1 MLRFEREVVAALGS
15 ARDQPTRSAVE
26 AFVDGSLRAMPE
38 PIRAGVLGET
48 LLLGTWARL
57 RGPDDLAAMLT
68 SWETS
73 RISVV
78 RQYVH
83 MFRSLVLFAENEL
96 SEGSQLSGPPGSPES
111 EPAPESESESESES
125 ETSEAV

>member
-15 ARDQPTRSAVE
+15 AQEQPMQSAVE

-38 PIRAGVLGET
+38 PIRLGVVGET
-48 LLLGTWARL
+48 LLFGSYARL
-57 RGPDDLAAMLT
+57 LQAAGRFDGPDDLRAQLDR
-68 SWETS
+68 WESS

-96 SEGSQLSGPPGSPES
+96 SES
-111 EPAPESESESESES
+111 EDA
-125 ETSEAV
+125 A

>member
-1 MLRFEREVVAALGS
+1 MLRFEREVVTALGS
-15 ARDQPTRSAVE
+15 AQEQSTQSAVE

-38 PIRAGVLGET
+38 PIRLGVLGEA
-48 LLLGTWARL
+48 LLFGTYARL
-57 RGPDDLAAMLT
+57 LQAAGRLDGPDDLQAQLNR
-68 SWETS
+68 WEAS

-96 SEGSQLSGPPGSPES
+96 SESKD
-111 EPAPESESESESES
+111 A
-125 ETSEAV
+125 A

>member
-1 MLRFEREVVAALGS
+1 VTGLSCAAMLRFEREVVAALG
-15 ARDQPTRSAVE
+15 DVQEQPTQSAVE

-38 PIRAGVLGET
+38 PIRLGVVGET
-48 LLLGTWARL
+48 LLFGTYVRL
-57 RGPDDLAAMLT
+57 VGTKDLRAQLDR
-68 SWETS
+68 WETS

-96 SEGSQLSGPPGSPES
+96 SEPEQ
-111 EPAPESESESESES
+111 A
-125 ETSEAV
+125 A

>member
-15 ARDQPTRSAVE
+15 APDQPTQSAVE

-48 LLLGTWARL
+48 LLLGSYARL
-57 RGPDDLAAMLT
+57 RGASGPDLAALLT

-96 SEGSQLSGPPGSPES
+96 SEPSQAASSPEPS
-111 EPAPESESESESES
+111 GSGAPQPEEV
-125 ETSEAV
+125 A

>member
-1 MLRFEREVVAALGS
+1 MPDALSCAAMLRFEREVVTALGS
-15 ARDQPTRSAVE
+15 AREQSTQSAVE

-38 PIRAGVLGET
+38 AIRLGVIGET
-48 LLLGTWARL
+48 LLFGSYIRALQAVGRL
-57 RGPDDLAAMLT
+57 DGPGDLRTQLDR
-68 SWETS
+68 WETS

-96 SEGSQLSGPPGSPES
+96 SDVEG
-111 EPAPESESESESES
+111 A
-125 ETSEAV
+125 A

>member
-1 MLRFEREVVAALGS
+1 MLQFEREVVAALGS
-15 ARDQPTRSAVE
+15 APDETTRSAVE

-38 PIRAGVLGET
+38 VIRLGVVGESV
-48 LLLGTWARL
+48 LFGAWSRVRGTTDHDHL
-57 RGPDDLAAMLT
+57 RAQLDR
-68 SWETS
+68 WEAS

-96 SEGSQLSGPPGSPES
+96 PE
-111 EPAPESESESESES
+111 AKA
-125 ETSEAV
+125 TRGEAA

>member
-1 MLRFEREVVAALGS
+1 MLRFEREVVAALGT
-15 ARDQPTRSAVE
+15 ARDHPTQSAVE

-38 PIRAGVLGET
+38 TIRLGVVGES
-48 LLLGTWARL
+48 LLLGTYARL
-57 RGPDDLAAMLT
+57 QGADDLRALLDR
-68 SWETS
+68 WETN

-96 SEGSQLSGPPGSPES
+96 PES
-111 EPAPESESESESES
+111 EPATGSSA
-125 ETSEAV
+125 EAA

>member
-1 MLRFEREVVAALGS
+1 MLRFEREVVAALGGAQEQS
-15 ARDQPTRSAVE
+15 TQSAVE

-38 PIRAGVLGET
+38 AIRLGVIGET
-48 LLLGTWARL
+48 LCFGTYVHLLRATGQLA
-57 RGPDDLAAMLT
+57 GPDDLRAQLDR
-68 SWETS
+68 WETS

-96 SEGSQLSGPPGSPES
+96 SEVEG
-111 EPAPESESESESES
+111 A
-125 ETSEAV
+125 A